1 MPPLLIAI
9 EPGLTHALQNGIA
22 APTLQLGVG
31 HWTEAVE
38 RFGQAWSG
46 ETLLIGN
53 SAPERLVGIDRF
65 HPTAEALVDR
75 KRSLWLQA
83 RSRFVRL
90 VDPLLAGEVGSR
102 LVQDEWEGTTS
113 PALLSLLLDEVRT
126 HRETTILIPTATPVT
141 AETVIRNANVLKEAT
156 GQGGSL
162 RLRIRFSSQGHERR
176 GLHPSYFARQL
187 KRWSDRAGSVDLK
200 FGIEVESMA
209 NRYSEESGLDVA
221 WVPWPHEAQ
230 SCLTASTPP
239 TPVAPHIY
247 LYASRPEQ
255 GSESAPR
262 IVASIQHEIR
272 EPLRFTVQLGRQA
285 LAKSPTL
292 IHAFAQMG
300 QVTLSGSGLL
310 PSALHAQ
317 FADAAVVILPY
328 DVRKYRGRGS
338 ALMWGALDH
347 GVPLI
352 APAGTGF
359 GDDIARHGIGYTYG
373 NLREISALVRRVLDE
388 RAALSSAIERYQL
401 HRATAVRAYFGEH
414 ALA

>member
-1 MPPLLIAI
+1 
-9 EPGLTHALQNGIA
+9 
-22 APTLQLGVG
+22 
-31 HWTEAVE
+31 
-38 RFGQAWSG
+38 
-46 ETLLIGN
+46 
-53 SAPERLVGIDRF
+53 
-65 HPTAEALVDR
+65 
-75 KRSLWLQA
+75 
-83 RSRFVRL
+83 VR
-90 VDPLLAGEVGSR
+90 
-102 LVQDEWEGTTS
+102 DEWEGAAS
-113 PALLSLLLDEVRT
+113 PDLLSLLLDEVRT
-126 HRETTILIPTATPVT
+126 HRETTILIPTATPIT
-141 AETVIRNANVLKEAT
+141 AETVIRNANVLLEAA

-209 NRYSEESGLDVA
+209 TRYSEESGLDVA
-221 WVPWPHEAQ
+221 WVPWPREAQ
-230 SCLTASTPP
+230 SCLTDSTPP
-239 TPVAPHIY
+239 TSAAPHIY

-255 GSESAPR
+255 GSDSTQR

-272 EPLRFTVQLGRQA
+272 EPLRFTVQLGRPA
-285 LAKSPTL
+285 LEKSPAL
-292 IHAFAQMG
+292 VHEFGKMP

-310 PSALHAQ
+310 PSMLHAQ
-317 FADAAVVILPY
+317 FADASVVILPY

-359 GDDIARHGIGYTYG
+359 GDDIARHGIGFTYS
-373 NLREISALVRRVLDE
+373 NLREIPALVRRVLDE

-414 ALA
+414 SLA